1 MKKAAATLSNGI
13 SATSAQAGNE
23 RWGVLTD
30 SPPRSYGEG
39 PGVGRRAA
47 ATDLEKFNPTAKSP
61 TPDPSPQEAGR
72 GEGAGASR

>member
-13 SATSAQAGNE
+13 SATSAQAGND

-39 PGVGRRAA
+39 PGVGRPPQPQTSRIQS
-47 ATDLEKFNPTAKSP
+47 TAKSP
-61 TPDPSPQEAGR
+61 TPGPSQQEAAR